1 MKIAEWLEVKVA
13 EGIDVSHIALPDD
26 LAYDEL
32 PDETIFF
39 EEINPCGIFCTENH
53 PFSTVERFGDWFYC
67 RGQDRAAGIHS
78 SRLHWQLFTKDRDLA
93 LMTARSHIA

>member
-1 MKIAEWLEVKVA
+1 MKIAEWLEVKGA
-13 EGIDVSHIALPDD
+13 EGTDVSHIALPDD

-67 RGQDRAAGIHS
+67 RGQDRERA
-78 SRLHWQLFTKDRDLA
+78 FTPR
-93 LMTARSHIA
+93 ARTGSCLQRIEISPS